1 MSIRFDAS
9 SGLFT
14 LETARTTYAMQV
26 DDRSHLLHLY
36 YGRRIGQG
44 DLSALYPAA
53 DHGFSPDYYASRHT
67 RGLSSPDVMPQEYT
81 GCNTGDFRLCCLAV
95 RDEAG
100 ALGAEFVYDSH
111 RVEKGKYAL
120 EGLPAAHDEENE
132 AETLVILLKDPV
144 SGLELELLYGV
155 FARQDIITR
164 AARLRNAGTGSLRLE
179 KVASVCLD
187 LPFGQWDVIHF
198 HGRHAMERQMQR
210 NPLANS
216 IQTISSTRGSSS
228 HHHNPFVILCDHQAG
243 EDTGLCY
250 GVMPVYSGSFRTD
263 IELDQT
269 GLARLV
275 TGIHDQNFNWLLEP
289 GAVFTAPEVLLC
301 CSGQGLGE
309 LSRCYHRFIR
319 HNICRGEHRFAR
331 RPVLINNWEA
341 TYFQFNTDSICRIAR
356 QAAELGVEMLVLD
369 DGWFGKRDDDNSG
382 LGDWFVNEKKL
393 PGGLSPLIEQ
403 VNALG
408 MKFGIWV
415 EPEMVSEDSDLYRA
429 HPDWA
434 FTLPGRDPAMGRNQ
448 LVLDLGRDE
457 VVDYLVERLSTLLRE
472 NHIEY
477 VKWDMNRNM
486 SDVYSRVLPPE
497 RQGEATH
504 RYMLGVYRLLETLT
518 SAFPHVLFEGCAGGG
533 GRFDAGMLAYFP
545 QIWCS
550 DDSDAIER
558 LVIQHG
564 TSFGYP
570 VSTMGAHVSAC
581 PNHQTGRTTPLW
593 TRAVVAMSGT
603 FGYELDLG
611 KLTDEEKEQVRA
623 QIHVFKQYY
632 DLIQDGRYYR
642 LTNPTTDHRF
652 TAWQFVSDTESLVNL
667 VLTHPEANARPLHI
681 QLRGL
686 EEDALYRV
694 DSLCVYGSASTP
706 EIAGVKG
713 HTKGEGAV
721 YSGSTL
727 LYAGLT
733 LPHLVGDY
741 PSVQLHLTR
750 LEG

>member
-100 ALGAEFVYDSH
+100 ALGAEFIYDSH

-120 EGLPAAHDEENE
+120 EGLPAAHDEEDE

-228 HHHNPFVILCDHQAG
+228 HHHNPFVILCDHQAN

-341 TYFQFNTDSICRIAR
+341 TYFQIGRASCR
-356 QAAELGVEMLVLD
+356 
-369 DGWFGKRDDDNSG
+369 
-382 LGDWFVNEKKL
+382 
-393 PGGLSPLIEQ
+393 
-403 VNALG
+403 
-408 MKFGIWV
+408 
-415 EPEMVSEDSDLYRA
+415 
-429 HPDWA
+429 
-434 FTLPGRDPAMGRNQ
+434 
-448 LVLDLGRDE
+448 
-457 VVDYLVERLSTLLRE
+457 ER
-472 NHIEY
+472 
-477 VKWDMNRNM
+477 V
-486 SDVYSRVLPPE
+486 
-497 RQGEATH
+497 
-504 RYMLGVYRLLETLT
+504 
-518 SAFPHVLFEGCAGGG
+518 
-533 GRFDAGMLAYFP
+533 
-545 QIWCS
+545 
-550 DDSDAIER
+550 
-558 LVIQHG
+558 
-564 TSFGYP
+564 
-570 VSTMGAHVSAC
+570 
-581 PNHQTGRTTPLW
+581 
-593 TRAVVAMSGT
+593 
-603 FGYELDLG
+603 
-611 KLTDEEKEQVRA
+611 
-623 QIHVFKQYY
+623 
-632 DLIQDGRYYR
+632 
-642 LTNPTTDHRF
+642 
-652 TAWQFVSDTESLVNL
+652 
-667 VLTHPEANARPLHI
+667 
-681 QLRGL
+681 
-686 EEDALYRV
+686 
-694 DSLCVYGSASTP
+694 
-706 EIAGVKG
+706 
-713 HTKGEGAV
+713 
-721 YSGSTL
+721 
-727 LYAGLT
+727 
-733 LPHLVGDY
+733 
-741 PSVQLHLTR
+741 
-750 LEG
+750 